1 MRRFIRFLQQSVE
14 MGKTS
19 AEMSIESNA
28 AGDHNVH
35 HPADTSCPLFLPT

>member
-1 MRRFIRFLQQSVE
+1 

-19 AEMSIESNA
+19 AEMSIESGA

-35 HPADTSCPLFLPT
+35 HPADTLLPSFLPTQGNEQ